1 MSGFS
6 EIPVF
11 ISVAC
16 DTAVDIEA
24 FAKWIQ
30 SIAESGVVDDLNA
43 HLLIIKSV
51 VVDPPVVNVAGG
63 FSVKGVLDEGNNLDE
78 TQY

>member
-1 MSGFS
+1 
-6 EIPVF
+6 
-11 ISVAC
+11 
-16 DTAVDIEA
+16 
-24 FAKWIQ
+24 
-30 SIAESGVVDDLNA
+30 SGVVDDLNA

-78 TQY
+78 TQYQLYGCAYFVKISRF